1 MKTKQEIY
9 NDSVPKTSRQL
20 MKYMVEPY
28 RWKFGFFFLLTFLGL
43 LGWNAS
49 TYVASRLIE
58 DLSIN
63 QAVTDSA
70 WVLVGVFAVF
80 RIADETF
87 WRIAELY
94 MGTFKLPMIERL
106 RTMLYSATLRKP
118 HTYFVNSSSGRVG
131 HWINQTTFSSDRV
144 VDNTIWGAWGQT
156 LELVLSAIFLLT
168 VHWSVALIF
177 TVWLILLFSYNSYRG
192 RKFSKLIARQ
202 SDETSKV
209 AGTVVDVVTNS
220 TSVKMYNTKLS
231 EPKSLER
238 QQNKII
244 QEWRKSWRYSV
255 ITNTFKGQSAA
266 LINGATLA
274 LTVWLFSNGTIG
286 IGGLVL
292 FLAYFSSAS
301 SALWNLA
308 WNFDE
313 YYRQFGT
320 IQNALDGLNGSDER
334 AGELVDE
341 KSLPVKASLTI
352 TNLSFAYPEQP
363 NEHVISKLNLTV
375 DSGQKIG
382 VVGHSG
388 AGKSTLI
395 GLLLGFYDPMS
406 GDIAVNDINISTK
419 DPSFIRSV
427 SSLVPQDTNLFN
439 RTIRENIVYARPNST
454 EEELVAALK
463 KAEAYEFV
471 MKLTDGLD
479 TLVGE
484 RGVKL
489 SGGQRQRIAIARA
502 ILRDAP
508 LLLLDEATSA
518 LDSVSEQAIQKALH
532 KLMKG
537 RTAVVIAHRLSTLK
551 HLDKI
556 VVMDKGT
563 IAEQGTHAE
572 LLEIGGIYADLW
584 KRQKDGFLVE

>member
-63 QAVTDSA
+63 QTVTDSA

-168 VHWSVALIF
+168 VHWSIALIF

-439 RTIRENIVYARPNST
+439 RTIRENILYARPSAN
-454 EEELVAALK
+454 EEELVEALK